1 MNAGG
6 WILMIVS
13 VGTVLSLVSFCL
25 YKVLS
30 LPPVEVEHLHGQ
42 PDIETGDRNEAD

>member
-13 VGTVLSLVSFCL
+13 VTSVITFFGWCL
-25 YKVLS
+25 TKVLS
-30 LPPVEVEHLHGQ
+30 TPGSTEHIHSQ
-42 PDIETGDRNEAD
+42 ADIEPPDAKRND

>member
-13 VGTVLSLVSFCL
+13 VGSITAFFAWCL
-25 YKVLS
+25 WKVLATPGS
-30 LPPVEVEHLHGQ
+30 TDHIHSQ
-42 PDIETGDRNEAD
+42 ADIEPPDTKEG